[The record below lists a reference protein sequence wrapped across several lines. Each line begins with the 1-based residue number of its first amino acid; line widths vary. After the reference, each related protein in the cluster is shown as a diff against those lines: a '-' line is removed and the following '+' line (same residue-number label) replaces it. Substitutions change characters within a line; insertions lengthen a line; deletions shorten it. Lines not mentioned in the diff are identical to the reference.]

1 MPEGVQGPAVD
12 DEFDDTYGT
21 IYGFIPEGYTL
32 REVRDRVETIRR
44 ELMSLPD
51 IGKTSLLGEQQEQIV
66 LSFSPARL
74 AGMGLN
80 IQQVADALRAQNAV
94 VPAGMIRTGQENM
107 AIKVSGELTSEA
119 SLRAVTLHIN
129 DRYLPLTDIA
139 TVSRE
144 NAEPPQPVYGSTANP
159 PSGWLSRWRRP
170 VICCVSA
177 PR

>member
-66 LSFSPARL
+66 LSFLQRVW
-74 AGMGLN
+74 
-80 IQQVADALRAQNAV
+80 QVW
-94 VPAGMIRTGQENM
+94 G
-107 AIKVSGELTSEA
+107 
-119 SLRAVTLHIN
+119 
-129 DRYLPLTDIA
+129 
-139 TVSRE
+139 
-144 NAEPPQPVYGSTANP
+144 
-159 PSGWLSRWRRP
+159 
-170 VICCVSA
+170 
-177 PR
+177 